1 MASRERLEQPGPVVI
16 LIRHADV
23 TPDGGAD
30 PPLNAAGTSRAQH
43 LRHVLGD
50 SGITAIFVSSL
61 QRTQATAQPL
71 AGDLG
76 LQPIIQDDTASIAA
90 AIRHL
95 ADSTTALVVGHT
107 NTLPDVVAR
116 LGGPTMTPIAVTEFD
131 RLLVVASHRLCTLR
145 YG

>member
-1 MASRERLEQPGPVVI
+1 MTSRERLAPGPVVI

-30 PPLNAAGTSRAQH
+30 PPLNASGAARAQQ

-50 SGITAIFVSSL
+50 AGVTAIFVSSL
-61 QRTQATAQPL
+61 QRTQSTAQPL

-76 LQPIIQDDTASIAA
+76 LQVVVQDDTASVAA
-90 AIRHL
+90 AIRGL
-95 ADSTTALVVGHT
+95 GNTGTALVVGHT
-107 NTLPDVVAR
+107 NTLPDVVVR
-116 LGGPTMTPIAVTEFD
+116 LGGPPVTPIAATEFD
-131 RLLVVASHRLCTLR
+131 RLVVLASGRLCTLR